1 MRPCRNRSSWSSSH
15 GYINR
20 LDFDLFFLS
29 LLCMSWPDG
38 SSIGFGIFGGEVR
51 ACGRFF
57 FSPEALWGSVGVVRV
72 VACWRENTGGKRV
85 S

>member
-57 FSPEALWGSVGVVRV
+57 LTRSVMVSVVVVRV